1 MAELEYLR
9 DIGYPFIMQR
19 LNREMGKTI
28 VMVTHDRRAAEHAKA
43 IMQLEK
49 GELSER
55 VELRHG

>member
-1 MAELEYLR
+1 
-9 DIGYPFIMQR
+9 
-19 LNREMGKTI
+19 MGKTI

-49 GELSER
+49 GELSQR